1 MNTAANDSNEHPPQ
15 LVDEELRNKA
25 RLLLQVLVE
34 KFGGAGLGNAVIS
47 TTDGFDIAVESMSK
61 EDGSKL
67 SALSSSISAI
77 GHMAVKEVGTGDH
90 HQSIL
95 IEGENGYLLIMDIP
109 YPGCP
114 LTMSITASKEAML
127 GKLIYY
133 AKQLVSKMSEA

>member
-1 MNTAANDSNEHPPQ
+1 MNTVANDSGEHPFQ
-15 LVDEELRNKA
+15 LVNEELRNKA
-25 RLLLQVLVE
+25 KLLLQVLVE
-34 KFGGAGLGNAVIS
+34 KFGGAGVNNAVIS
-47 TTDGFDIAVESMSK
+47 TADGFDIAVESMSK
-61 EDGSKL
+61 EEGTKL

-77 GHMAVKEVGTGDH
+77 GHMAVKEVGTGNR

-95 IEGENGYLLIMDIP
+95 IEGEDGYLLIMDIS

-133 AKQLVSKMSEA
+133 AKQVVSKMSEA